1 MKKLVFIFALLIS
14 LSLTAQ
20 SNYDKAMQNGLTLLK
35 QNKLAAASNLFE
47 RIAQT
52 TNDSWLPSYYVAYA
66 NVQASFQTKEKSK
79 VDLYIAKAE
88 KYLKQAEE
96 ISSNNSEI
104 LALKGLFY
112 TAQIA
117 FDPMTNGQKY
127 SAITTAIYTNA
138 VALDS
143 LNPRALSGQLG
154 FQLGY
159 DKFFNKDLSKYCPK
173 YKTILPLFNKK
184 TKGKYMPSWGKERVL
199 YHIKNLCND
208 EVNLGKSIKITVT
221 GFKNNTGNL
230 KIALYDNKAHF
241 LTEKLLVQTAT
252 IQDNKATVI
261 FENIKPGTY
270 AISCYHDA
278 NSNKQLDKN
287 SYGMPTEQYAFSNNA
302 RGTMGP
308 PTWDDCTFSITAN
321 DIEMTLKL

>member
-47 RIAQT
+47 RITQT
-52 TNDSWLPSYYVAYA
+52 TNDNWLPSYYVAYT

-79 VDLYIAKAE
+79 VDLHIAKAE
-88 KYLKQAEE
+88 KHLKQAEE

-104 LALKGLFY
+104 LALKGLYY

-117 FDPMTNGQKY
+117 FDPMTNGKKY
-127 SAITTAIYTNA
+127 AALTSAIYAKA

-143 LNPRALSGQLG
+143 LNPRALSGQVD
-154 FQLGY
+154 FQLGS
-159 DKFFNKDLSKYCPK
+159 DKFFKKDLSKYCPK
-173 YKTILPLFNKK
+173 FKAILPLFNRKV
-184 TKGKYMPSWGKERVL
+184 KGKYMPSWGKEHVL
-199 YHIKNLCND
+199 YQIKNLCKE
-208 EVNLGKSIKITVT
+208 EVNQGKSIKITVT
-221 GFKNNTGNL
+221 GFKNNTGKL
-230 KIALYDNKAHF
+230 KIALYGSKAHF
-241 LTEKLLVQTAT
+241 LTEKLLAQATT

-261 FENIKPGTY
+261 FENIKPDTY

-278 NSNKQLDKN
+278 NSNKQLDRN

-308 PTWDDCTFSITAN
+308 PTWDDCTFSITDN